1 MGLLE
6 ELKDRADKLDAELL
20 ALSGRIMEIERESA
34 EVHTC
39 INALDLAEMDAEDA
53 AEEDGSELLDAI
65 TEQVVQDEAAFPVH
79 DEPASEAAEGYAPVV
94 GEGEADDGDPSMF
107 DDDPDF
113 QPPAPAHHLEAIF
126 TTRDDDDARI
136 EPFSVA
142 SSAPHAAE
150 SDAVKGDLAP
160 LFPPEPPKAATVEE
174 LAEAGII
181 NGDAYWLSR
190 KIAKEMA

>member
-39 INALDLAEMDAEDA
+39 INALDIAEMDAEDA
-53 AEEDGSELLDAI
+53 AEEDGSELFDAI

-94 GEGEADDGDPSMF
+94 DGFNREGET
-107 DDDPDF
+107 
-113 QPPAPAHHLEAIF
+113 EAIEAALTHF
-126 TTRDDDDARI
+126 HGDTS
-136 EPFSVA
+136 FSDTVTISA
-142 SSAPHAAE
+142 SAPHAAE
-150 SDAVKGDLAP
+150 SDAVKAISLDQMDD
-160 LFPPEPPKAATVEE
+160 
-174 LAEAGII
+174 AGITDPAASAMARMLT
-181 NGDAYWLSR
+181 DAQANHVR
-190 KIAKEMA
+190 KGWPL